1 MCFFFRMKQSAFP
14 EVDPTLICKLDGV
27 ELAVFPDDPHGRHVR
42 VVFYDLTALHEQAQA
57 GSQCVGSIT
66 LGLHA
71 ARKLSVRK
79 TSMLPHAPPA
89 VIAGALMRE
98 FYRKR
103 LCGA

>member
-1 MCFFFRMKQSAFP
+1 MIQSASSQA
-14 EVDPTLICKLDGV
+14 DPSVIRKLYGV
-27 ELAVFPDDPHGRHVR
+27 EFAVFSDDPHGRHVR